1 MNNFQLKRKNS
12 FYPRNGGVFMFVAMV
27 NVHVKTEFI
36 ESFKIASLDNA
47 NHSVKEPGVA
57 RFDVYQQ
64 TDDPSRF
71 TLVEIYRSED
81 APIHHRETAHY
92 LRWKDTVAE
101 MMVEPRTRVTYNILF
116 PAETEI

>member
-1 MNNFQLKRKNS
+1 
-12 FYPRNGGVFMFVAMV
+12 MFVAMV
-27 NVHVKTEFI
+27 HAHVKTEFI
-36 ESFKIASLDNA
+36 ENFKIATHDNA
-47 NHSVKEPGVA
+47 RNSIKEPGVA

-64 TDDPSRF
+64 MDDPGRF

-92 LRWKDTVAE
+92 LRWRDAVAE

-116 PAETEI
+116 PPEAEI